1 MKGHLYSCLEG
12 FKSDE
17 GVFFF
22 IDCTQCFTN
31 VQRYKSTSYLNGYE
45 QYLMIF
51 FFLSISLGNVKLN
64 CQHVQR
70 GVRHYTPEL
79 NTWRIREKIILL

>member
-51 FFLSISLGNVKLN
+51 FFFEYFSWKCKIKLPARAKRS
-64 CQHVQR
+64 QAL
-70 GVRHYTPEL
+70 YT
-79 NTWRIREKIILL
+79 